1 MSTHFM
7 QPVDGKTT
15 TNKDITYE
23 FSGDDDVWVYI
34 DGVLVGDL
42 GGIHDAASLNI
53 NFSTGA
59 ISINGK
65 SDGTLKSKYEAAG
78 KKDEMQWNGNTYADN
93 TYHTLKFFYLERGNH
108 ASNMSLKFNLKLMPD
123 NEISKVDQYGN
134 AVKGAEYALYEAN
147 RKETNGEISY
157 EKTGT

>member
-15 TNKDITYE
+15 TNEDITYE

-59 ISINGK
+59 ISINGT
-65 SDGTLKSKYEAAG
+65 SYGTL
-78 KKDEMQWNGNTYADN
+78 
-93 TYHTLKFFYLERGNH
+93 
-108 ASNMSLKFNLKLMPD
+108 
-123 NEISKVDQYGN
+123 EIK
-134 AVKGAEYALYEAN
+134 
-147 RKETNGEISY
+147 I
-157 EKTGT
+157 